1 MWALAGYFEWD
12 DAKRHVNRAKH
23 GVDFDAIRAF
33 DWESAL
39 VALDTRQREPR
50 WIATG
55 YIGNRLHVAV
65 YAMRGMRRR
74 VISLRKA
81 NAREVRRYAE
91 AQA

>member
-1 MWALAGYFEWD
+1 MRALAGFFEWD
-12 DAKRHVNRAKH
+12 DAKRQANRSST
-23 GVDFDAIRAF
+23 GVRA
-33 DWESAL
+33 A
-39 VALDTRQREPR
+39 ATGRGKPR

-65 YAMRGMRRR
+65 YAMRGVRRR
-74 VISLRKA
+74 VISLRRA